1 MRNNVKCKKWLILAA
16 ICVLSVL
23 FACTEQIVNGVPEA
37 EDLTLTIAKQWYE
50 SEYPPIV
57 TTRTTGGPEDEV
69 LMKPDWRGAIAS
81 AKGRFETVETPILTD
96 RGHIMM
102 DAETAEHWN
111 PLMRPNFI
119 RNTNRIVVLRD
130 KETNKT
136 RSFIM
141 MFIGSYDYLKR
152 GGKMEQNSYL
162 FREPDYDGLVYY
174 YSING
179 EFINGWRYSN
189 GKIVGYFSSSCD
201 EQNKEAPT
209 TRAMQQLCHD
219 VCVTEY
225 RTECHDEYVLVSGD
239 MESGYV
245 YDIFTQ
251 CYNVPMYNCH
261 QECQWFDDGRPTD
274 PNTPYPPGGVGED
287 PNKPGGGITTTTP
300 NADKLYG
307 SESTLTKEQKA
318 LLEKA
323 IVDLKKNPIFKNVLE
338 TLEKG
343 KVKIK
348 FEINPDTKGNAEF
361 KANVIGFSNQN
372 CIDDRSLREEFVHAL
387 QYNSIY
393 KPDQMNVTNKF
404 NIELEAHIFVDAAI
418 ALNNNYFY
426 KGDSNTIGL
435 GGTEALRDA
444 VTTLMNSILDYGG
457 FTSNQ
462 LPLYK
467 EVAKNWNQYP
477 GSYIETFPPEALGQY
492 IKK

>member
-1 MRNNVKCKKWLILAA
+1 M
-16 ICVLSVL
+16 
-23 FACTEQIVNGVPEA
+23 
-37 EDLTLTIAKQWYE
+37 
-50 SEYPPIV
+50 
-57 TTRTTGGPEDEV
+57 
-69 LMKPDWRGAIAS
+69 
-81 AKGRFETVETPILTD
+81 
-96 RGHIMM
+96 
-102 DAETAEHWN
+102 
-111 PLMRPNFI
+111 
-119 RNTNRIVVLRD
+119 
-130 KETNKT
+130 
-136 RSFIM
+136 
-141 MFIGSYDYLKR
+141 
-152 GGKMEQNSYL
+152 
-162 FREPDYDGLVYY
+162 
-174 YSING
+174 
-179 EFINGWRYSN
+179 
-189 GKIVGYFSSSCD
+189 
-201 EQNKEAPT
+201 
-209 TRAMQQLCHD
+209 
-219 VCVTEY
+219 
-225 RTECHDEYVLVSGD
+225 
-239 MESGYV
+239 
-245 YDIFTQ
+245 
-251 CYNVPMYNCH
+251 
-261 QECQWFDDGRPTD
+261 
-274 PNTPYPPGGVGED
+274 
-287 PNKPGGGITTTTP
+287 
-300 NADKLYG
+300 
-307 SESTLTKEQKA
+307 
-318 LLEKA
+318 
-323 IVDLKKNPIFKNVLE
+323 E